1 MTHITPRKPGI
12 PVLGCLGHRI
22 HNRDTKA
29 VTLPETL
36 NLKTSKHMKYK
47 VEVNTRSVHEIEA
60 PSKEVAEQLV
70 SGFSYCDVLDD
81 ADWRYSVERGDDPR
95 PFNVKK
101 GVTLCREAL
110 ESFEAELNR
119 MEKSNYNKVCL
130 NSLADCH
137 DQLSR
142 GLHWFASERDAEYV
156 MGGRATQL
164 SEYENGWREPV
175 NVMEHEADND

>member
-1 MTHITPRKPGI
+1 
-12 PVLGCLGHRI
+12 
-22 HNRDTKA
+22 
-29 VTLPETL
+29 
-36 NLKTSKHMKYK
+36 MKYK

-70 SGFSYCDVLDD
+70 SGYSYCDVLDD
-81 ADWRYSVERGDDPR
+81 ADWRYSVERGASTRTQDQMI
-95 PFNVKK
+95 K
-101 GVTLCREAL
+101 GITLCREAL

-119 MEKSNYNKVCL
+119 MERVTSNKVCL

-142 GLHWFASERDAEYV
+142 GLHWFASERDIEYV